1 MGGRFFA
8 RRNSA
13 RLQHVDSHFSH
24 GRVVE
29 ERDLEAADAAL
40 EQRSRRALRVEIQL
54 GFQGFE
60 VARVEQGLVEDVNDA
75 LKG

>member
-1 MGGRFFA
+1 MGRRFLA

-29 ERDLEAADAAL
+29 KRNLEAADAAL
-40 EQRSRRALRVEIQL
+40 EQRCRRTLRVEVQ

-75 LKG
+75 LEG